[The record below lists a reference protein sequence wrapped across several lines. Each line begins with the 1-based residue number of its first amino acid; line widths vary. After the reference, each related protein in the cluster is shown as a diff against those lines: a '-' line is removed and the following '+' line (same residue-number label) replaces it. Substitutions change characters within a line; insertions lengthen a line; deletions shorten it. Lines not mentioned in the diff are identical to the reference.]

1 MNLATLAAP
10 WFETALNAYLR
21 LDPDT
26 ARRLE
31 SIAGRLVALE
41 IIGPD
46 MVLLVR
52 VLKDRVQVSGHRA
65 FEPDAIIRG
74 SPIALARL
82 GLSSDAPGVVSG
94 QGVEI
99 RGDAEVGRV
108 FREVLAGVEIDWEE
122 MLAKRIGDIP
132 AHQIGNT
139 VRAVTAGVSEAA
151 GKLRMDLTEYLQEE
165 ARITPARVEVE
176 QLMEEVDTLRT
187 DVDRLEAR
195 VDRLVSATAKNSQ
208 SRT

>member
-1 MNLATLAAP
+1 MTLATLAAP
-10 WFETALNAYLR
+10 WFETALNAFLR

-26 ARRLE
+26 AQRLD

-41 IIGPD
+41 IVGPD

-52 VLKDRVQVSGHRA
+52 VLKGQVQISGHRA
-65 FEPDAIIRG
+65 FEPDTVIRG

-82 GLSSDAPGVVSG
+82 GRSADAPGVISG

-139 VRAVTAGVSEAA
+139 VRAVTAGVGDAA

-165 ARITPARVEVE
+165 ARITPTRIEVE
-176 QLMEEVDTLRT
+176 QFMDEVDALRT
-187 DVDRLEAR
+187 DIDRLETR
-195 VDRLVSATAKNSQ
+195 VERLVPATTKESQ
-208 SRT
+208 SKA